1 MGFTCQ
7 HYKTCLRSSSS
18 RTSIFQK
25 LRRDSKNR
33 RWVITFYL
41 NASDYFN
48 YSKEYFQTQSAS
60 LSYIYDGCYAN
71 LCKTSHSISP
81 IKGLWHPTCCW
92 YMWSLDSHIKYTGG
106 LPPTRQMCSQQ
117 MSHQGFY
124 YTFTDCETLLILRR
138 DQEGCLCM
146 RRRGTDLGN
155 THRGLGCQKQG
166 IPY

>member
-1 MGFTCQ
+1 M
-7 HYKTCLRSSSS
+7 CLRSSSS
-18 RTSIFQK
+18 RRRTSIFQE

-106 LPPTRQMCSQQ
+106 LPPRPNVQSADVAPRLLLHIHRLSNIAHSQTRSK
-117 MSHQGFY
+117 
-124 YTFTDCETLLILRR
+124 
-138 DQEGCLCM
+138 
-146 RRRGTDLGN
+146 
-155 THRGLGCQKQG
+155 GLFMYENKGDWSGQHT
-166 IPY
+166 